1 MKLPILLLVCA
12 MIGTAGAQ
20 SMTQQSAVD
29 VRQAGEAAGKSLAT
43 LSQLVTE
50 QNYRAM
56 GFESAKEVASASL
69 GAPLPVYMVQL
80 DELRQYAGGD
90 PAPLLKPLSQVMFPV
105 VVGGATRSGITVE
118 DTGKGWQ
125 ASGFGSASLSRA
137 LTDGIRASG
146 AADPIVVHVAALRT
160 YFIGF
165 RDGGG
170 NLMFAPIRDEPELEF
185 RAGAAIPASQALL
198 ALKPAALQYNELPL

>member
-12 MIGTAGAQ
+12 MVGAAGAQ
-20 SMTQQSAVD
+20 TMTQQPAVD
-29 VRQAGEAAGKSLAT
+29 VRQAGEAAGKSLST

-56 GFESAKEVASASL
+56 GFESAKEVANASL
-69 GAPLPVYMVQL
+69 GTPLPVYMVQL

-90 PAPLLKPLSQVMFPV
+90 PAPLLKPLSQVIYPV
-105 VVGGATRSGITVE
+105 LVGGATRSGITVE
-118 DTGKGWQ
+118 NTGKGWQ
-125 ASGFGSASLSRA
+125 ATGFGSASLSRA
-137 LTDGIRASG
+137 LVDGVQASG
-146 AADPIVVHVAALRT
+146 AGNPFVVHVAALRT

-170 NLMFAPIRDEPELEF
+170 DLMFTPIRDEPELEL
-185 RAGAAIPASQALL
+185 RAGAAIPATQALL
-198 ALKPAALQYNELPL
+198 ALKPSALQYNELPL

>member
-20 SMTQQSAVD
+20 TMTQSSAVD
-29 VRQAGEAAGKSLAT
+29 VRQAGEVAGKSLST

-50 QNYRAM
+50 QNFRAM
-56 GFESAKEVASASL
+56 GFESAKEAAGASL
-69 GAPLPVYMVQL
+69 GTPLPVYMVQL

-90 PAPLLKPLSQVMFPV
+90 PAPLLKPLPQVLFPV
-105 VVGGATRSGITVE
+105 VAGGATRSGITVE
-118 DTGKGWQ
+118 NTGKGWQ
-125 ASGFGSASLSRA
+125 ATGFGSPSLSRA
-137 LTDGIRASG
+137 LAQGVQASG
-146 AADPIVVHVAALRT
+146 AGNAFAVHVAALRT

-170 NLMFAPIRDEPELEF
+170 NLMFAPIRDEPELQL
-185 RAGAAIPASQALL
+185 RAGVAIPASQALL

>member
-20 SMTQQSAVD
+20 TMTQSSAVD
-29 VRQAGEAAGKSLAT
+29 VRQAGEVAGKSLST

-50 QNYRAM
+50 QNFRAM
-56 GFESAKEVASASL
+56 GFESAKEAAGASL
-69 GAPLPVYMVQL
+69 GTPLPVYMVQL

-90 PAPLLKPLSQVMFPV
+90 PAPLLKPLPQVHPPV
-105 VVGGATRSGITVE
+105 GAGGATRSGITVE
-118 DTGKGWQ
+118 NTGKGWQ
-125 ASGFGSASLSRA
+125 ATGFGSPSLSRA
-137 LTDGIRASG
+137 LAQGVQASG
-146 AADPIVVHVAALRT
+146 AGNAFAVHVAALRT

-170 NLMFAPIRDEPELEF
+170 NLMFAPIRDEPELQL
-185 RAGAAIPASQALL
+185 RAGVAIPASQALL